1 MTLWRMEMETRERE
15 HGMAMRGVDAVLGV
29 VRGYVQG
36 EHGKEGEGEGG
47 FDPFGL
53 VEEVERGV
61 EDAQMRGGGEGGV
74 QVGDKGQ

>member
-1 MTLWRMEMETRERE
+1 MTLWRMERETRERE

-36 EHGKEGEGEGG
+36 EQNGEEGEGG
-47 FDPFGL
+47 FDPFGM

-61 EDAQMRGGGEGGV
+61 EDALIRDGEDGGGEVGG
-74 QVGDKGQ
+74 KGQ